1 MPNGPSRIGI
11 TSNANDRAQP
21 PIAVRRRPVQETK
34 SQTSNSTQRGCD
46 AIRDSR
52 ICMLQ
57 TLTADPHRPHPID
70 VPGRAELSVIH
81 YQLIGKITK
90 SEGEQGSLA
99 CLLAKAFGLGNLC
112 GVR

>member
-21 PIAVRRRPVQETK
+21 PIAVRRRPVQETQ

-57 TLTADPHRPHPID
+57 TLTADPHPPDRRAKEGGVIRYR
-70 VPGRAELSVIH
+70 VPANRKDHKIGGRTAVASVPARE
-81 YQLIGKITK
+81 
-90 SEGEQGSLA
+90 S
-99 CLLAKAFGLGNLC
+99 
-112 GVR
+112 